1 MKTFEGFSDWFK
13 DSEEDKMGKSVLK
26 KLDDIDPET
35 IEWSKDVRDITMVG
49 KIGKNT
55 IKVVRSSHFGP
66 GLFRHEYYNITI
78 NDTDLPCSKSIKQ
91 KICDK
96 LIDMYNNEKKRQN
109 MQKIS
114 TDLNL

>member
-1 MKTFEGFSDWFK
+1 
-13 DSEEDKMGKSVLK
+13 MGKSVLK

-35 IEWSKDVRDITMVG
+35 IEWSKDVRDITMVS

-55 IKVVRSSHFGP
+55 IKVVRSSHFGA
-66 GLFRHEYYNITI
+66 RQMHCSYDITI

-96 LIDMYNNEKKRQN
+96 LIDMYNSEKKRQN